1 MSLVLSDLVENV
13 TEIVA
18 ILSVQVSQIQ
28 QGAHFDVG
36 LVLVVGIFVVV
47 FGFVLH
53 LVVNPVTGVFHIR
66 EGPGGIAVIERSV
79 QRQIGAVAQAEG
91 VAVGE

>member
-1 MSLVLSDLVENV
+1 MNF
-13 TEIVA
+13 A
-18 ILSVQVSQIQ
+18 II
-28 QGAHFDVG
+28 
-36 LVLVVGIFVVV
+36 
-47 FGFVLH
+47 

-79 QRQIGAVAQAEG
+79 QRQIGAVAQAEA